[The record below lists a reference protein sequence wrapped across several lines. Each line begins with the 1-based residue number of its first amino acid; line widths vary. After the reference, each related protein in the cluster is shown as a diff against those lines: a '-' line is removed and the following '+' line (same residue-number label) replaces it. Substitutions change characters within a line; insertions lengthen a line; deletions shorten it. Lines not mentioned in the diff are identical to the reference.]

1 MRDYNDEFARVS
13 THLGHV
19 TFSLVLTLQ
28 CLVFVVGVLAVAASV
43 ARSAVFLLLCAV
55 DPAAARQLHH
65 HAADYVV
72 LTVARVELIETCV
85 PATQRQFRHQTE
97 DAQCTDPV
105 LDDNNLSPWRWP
117 QTPSASASAS
127 ALALASNTFGLGL
140 GVQLHWP

>member
-13 THLGHV
+13 THLGHM
-19 TFSLVLTLQ
+19 TFSVVLTLQ

-55 DPAAARQLHH
+55 DPAAAAARHLHH

-72 LTVARVELIETCV
+72 LTVARIELIETCV
-85 PATQRQFRHQTE
+85 RATQRQFRHQTE
-97 DAQCTDPV
+97 DARCTDPV
-105 LDDNNLSPWRWP
+105 LEDNNLSPWRWRR
-117 QTPSASASAS
+117 TPSASALAS
-127 ALALASNTFGLGL
+127 ASNTFGLGL

>member
-55 DPAAARQLHH
+55 DPAAAAAAARQLHH
-65 HAADYVV
+65 HTADYVV
-72 LTVARVELIETCV
+72 LTVARIELIETCV
-85 PATQRQFRHQTE
+85 RATQRQFRHQTE
-97 DAQCTDPV
+97 DAQSTDPV
-105 LDDNNLSPWRWP
+105 
-117 QTPSASASAS
+117 TP
-127 ALALASNTFGLGL
+127 
-140 GVQLHWP
+140 V

>member
-28 CLVFVVGVLAVAASV
+28 CLVFVVGVLSMAASV

-55 DPAAARQLHH
+55 DPATGRQLHH
-65 HAADYVV
+65 HTADYVV
-72 LTVARVELIETCV
+72 LTVACIELIETCV
-85 PATQRQFRHQTE
+85 RATQRQFGHQTE

-105 LDDNNLSPWRWP
+105 LDDNNLSPWPWRR
-117 QTPSASASAS
+117 TPSASAS

>member
-13 THLGHV
+13 THLGHM
-19 TFSLVLTLQ
+19 TFSVVLTLQ

-55 DPAAARQLHH
+55 DPAAAAAARQLHH

-72 LTVARVELIETCV
+72 LTVARIELIETCV
-85 PATQRQFRHQTE
+85 RATQRQFRHQTE

-105 LDDNNLSPWRWP
+105 LDDNNLSPWRWRR
-117 QTPSASASAS
+117 TPSAS